1 MMPLSQNRPAPSS
14 NNFLKRQPE
23 IVVRPNRLSTLA
35 EIEEGS
41 VINLEKKYGNDLDKM
56 CGDHE
61 NLIKVILE
69 EEDDLIATHRDQIDI
84 DVDLAKQE
92 MSLLE
97 EVDQP

>member
-1 MMPLSQNRPAPSS
+1 
-14 NNFLKRQPE
+14 
-23 IVVRPNRLSTLA
+23 
-35 EIEEGS
+35 
-41 VINLEKKYGNDLDKM
+41 M
-56 CGDHE
+56 CTDHE

-97 EVDQP
+97 EVD